1 MIATQAQT
9 PEEVKRQQLLAM
21 LGPAAAAAAPL
32 PLNGR
37 PAPAAT
43 PQVPQLF
50 PQAPPNPTGSSDTAA
65 PVPAK
70 PLSTPGYGPPAAP
83 NTEAAYMQQHP
94 MAGGT
99 APPTFTPETGKH
111 ALLRGLFSGMSEFGR
126 PGAGFA
132 QNAAWDAQQDTK
144 QKASEGWPL
153 QRQKN
158 INEQRKADLSVE
170 GAQAQIEA
178 SRSATKKNER
188 PNDLTTDELAAKIVE
203 EAQASNDPKKVELAM
218 NMADRLKSM
227 GKTPGKWT
235 LQRDPTGNIIGAQ
248 SPDGQI
254 MPLTDPNVP
263 QGLLSVAGK
272 NEVKPTAA
280 TPAALAGMQ
289 AGPQPKTPEY
299 AGQAY
304 PDLASAVNAWAQ
316 KAQEIYVQG
325 QKDIATAR
333 GEAYGGF
340 RGVPIIDPETGTVRI
355 MYTKDAIAANAA
367 PANQGAS
374 LMSKEAQIG
383 DIEFASQQARE
394 AIENLEPLDAGSIA
408 TLTMAMRE
416 TDPTIHQR
424 LMDTIMGSQQLS
436 PNQRAFV
443 TWIGQL
449 NERAMSL
456 RNIAGMGQGAQDL
469 RTAIMNTLP
478 GIKSGDK
485 KLMLQQLDA
494 FDNQVRILKGGI
506 PTVNHPAAPG
516 SFHVPT
522 DAPAAPKEDGHKLMA
537 NGKEIAVSK
546 GGQWVKPPT
555 P

>member
-1 MIATQAQT
+1 MIAAQAQT

-21 LGPAAAAAAPL
+21 LGPAAAAAVPL
-32 PLNGR
+32 PINAK
-37 PAPAAT
+37 PTPTAT

-50 PQAPPNPTGSSDTAA
+50 PQAPPNPTGSNTAA

-70 PLSTPGYGPPAAP
+70 PMASPGYGPPAAA
-83 NTEAAYMQQHP
+83 NTEAAYLQQHP

-99 APPTFTPETGKH
+99 PPPTFTPETGRH

-158 INEQRKADLSVE
+158 INEQRQADLGLE

-178 SRSATKKNER
+178 SKSATEKAKR

-235 LQRDPTGNIIGAQ
+235 LQRDLTGNIIGAQ

-272 NEVKPTAA
+272 NEVKPAAA

-289 AGPQPKTPEY
+289 AGPQPQTATYDGKAY
-299 AGQAY
+299 A
-304 PDLASAVNAWAQ
+304 SVEEAQ
-316 KAQEIYVQG
+316 KAWAEKAQRIYVGG
-325 QKDIATAR
+325 QEDIATAR
-333 GEAYGGF
+333 GKAYGGF
-340 RGVPIIDPETGTVRI
+340 RPIQALDPETGLVRT
-355 MYTKDAIAANAA
+355 MYAKEAIASGAA
-367 PANQGAS
+367 GAS
-374 LMSKEAQIG
+374 EADKLMSKEAQFTEIK
-383 DIEFASQQARE
+383 FAATQARE
-394 AIENLEPLDAGSIA
+394 AIENLEPLDAGAIA

-416 TDPTIHQR
+416 TEPTVFKQIV
-424 LMDTIMGSQQLS
+424 DTMLGSQQLT
-436 PNQRAFV
+436 PHQRAFV
-443 TWIGQL
+443 TWISQI
-449 NERAMSL
+449 NERALSL
-456 RNIAGMGQGAQDL
+456 RTIAGMGQGAQDL
-469 RTAIMNTLP
+469 RTAIQNTLP
-478 GIKSGDK
+478 AVKAGDK
-485 KLMLQQLDA
+485 ALMLQKMDA
-494 FDNQVRILKGGI
+494 FDNQVTMLERGVPK
-506 PTVNHPAAPG
+506 VNHPAAPG
-516 SFHVPT
+516 AVPAKGT
-522 DAPAAPKEDGHKLMA
+522 YAWDDKGERHIADGTTPLPQGWSLHKP
-537 NGKEIAVSK
+537 G
-546 GGQWVKPPT
+546 VK
-555 P
+555 